1 MIIHSTC
8 VRVCVYYWLVS
19 LVYSFLGNSSI
30 NVKYYNYK
38 LNNICF
44 ILNMRTSLYLLW
56 DILLLIIQFNWL
68 S

>member
-8 VRVCVYYWLVS
+8 VCVCVYYWLVS

-30 NVKYYNYK
+30 NVKYYIYK

-56 DILLLIIQFNWL
+56 DILLLIIQFNWF